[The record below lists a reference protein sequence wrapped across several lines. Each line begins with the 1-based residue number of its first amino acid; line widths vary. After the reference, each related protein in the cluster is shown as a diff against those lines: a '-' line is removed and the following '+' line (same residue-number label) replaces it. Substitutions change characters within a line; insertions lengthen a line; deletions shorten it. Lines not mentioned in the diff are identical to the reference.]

1 MKNLVIALAGTA
13 VIFILERAGVFLA
26 TRSAGGREWI
36 RAHRLFHPNPISYMR
51 MPMGL
56 VTIFL
61 WISGWQVPAFLWF
74 AFWMIT
80 DLTDGDIAR
89 ACGLM
94 TESGKWID
102 PLSDKLLYFP
112 VLIYFSRWELVT
124 YKGETNT
131 VFPFGWILA
140 LVIIDS
146 VGQSSRL
153 FSSKKAANL
162 FGKAKTALITIMIIL
177 AGSDLLFDMRFIT
190 PPFLSMLAICCTVLA
205 FFSFFCKVVPDTWY
219 ANTFTLGNFLCGVA
233 SVVCVMQGR
242 DFLHYGFVLIFL
254 GQFFDLFD
262 GRCARKFGSTRFGA
276 LFDDIADGTS
286 FGLATSFLLFV
297 ALGATM
303 PAFLISGV
311 FCISVIVRLVRFLR
325 LKDILPPGLFSG
337 LPSPAGALLT
347 GSSALLFLD
356 RPFLIYFFALLSSAT
371 MLAPVR
377 YRHFARKIWPGIPNI
392 VKVGLA
398 VAVIIFVSKGLT
410 GTLFFADQLSIELG
424 GFALAIAYLI
434 FGRATGRNYALDKH
448 TDGDPSVDQEAGLA

>member
-1 MKNLVIALAGTA
+1 MKNLIIAIVGTLL
-13 VIFILERAGVFLA
+13 IFSLERVGVALA
-26 TRSAGGREWI
+26 TRSAKGRAWI

-51 MPMGL
+51 MPMGG
-56 VTIFL
+56 VTIIL
-61 WISGWQVPAFLWF
+61 WAFGWQVPAFLWF

-80 DLTDGDIAR
+80 DLTDGNIAR
-89 ACGLM
+89 SCDLV

-112 VLIYFSRWELVT
+112 VLIYLSGWQTVS
-124 YKGETNT
+124 YKDDIYAL
-131 VFPFGWILA
+131 FPFGWIVA

-146 VGQSSRL
+146 IGQSSRL

-177 AGSDLLFDMRFIT
+177 GGSDVLYDMPFIT
-190 PPFLSMLAICCTVLA
+190 PPFLAMLTICCTVLA

-219 ANTFTLGNFLCGVA
+219 ANTFTLGNFLCGV
-233 SVVCVMQGR
+233 SSIICVTHGL
-242 DFLHYGFVLIFL
+242 LHYGFVLVFL

-262 GRCARKFGSTRFGA
+262 GRCARKFGSTRYGA

-297 ALGATM
+297 ALGPTI
-303 PAFLISGV
+303 PGFLISV
-311 FCISVIVRLVRFLR
+311 IFCVSVIVRLIRFLR
-325 LKDILPPGLFSG
+325 LKGGLPAGMFSG

-347 GSSALLFLD
+347 GSSALLFPDKPLV
-356 RPFLIYFFALLSSAT
+356 ISFFAILSSVA
-371 MLAPVR
+371 MLAPIR
-377 YRHFARKIWPGIPNI
+377 YRHFAQKIWPAIPNI

-398 VAVIIFVSKGLT
+398 VAVIVFVSKGLT

-424 GFALAIAYLI
+424 GFALAVAYLI
-434 FGRATGRNYALDKH
+434 FGRATGRNSSQDELSDE
-448 TDGDPSVDQEAGLA
+448 TPSLQEGATAE